1 MWNAADFTFVC
12 GRDSGRRN
20 RRNGAADC
28 GRHSIPSRSMGG
40 LQPSVDLALGLVLG
54 EAVTLLQSSG
64 QFLALALD
72 HIEVI
77 VGELAPFL
85 LNLAL
90 ELLPVAF
97 DTIPIHVALLR
108 VSETGNGGETRAAAK
123 GSVRLRSSTRSKI
136 YKGAADLNVDCALDD
151 RPSTG
156 RGKWA
161 ADHRDNAAPAR
172 WFLRVPKKISTKT
185 ISNRPSCRRPS
196 CRRRRPRPIVSSP
209 ERSTAAIALL
219 LA

>member
-108 VSETGNGGETRAAAK
+108 VRKQGMA
-123 GSVRLRSSTRSKI
+123 
-136 YKGAADLNVDCALDD
+136 
-151 RPSTG
+151 
-156 RGKWA
+156 GK
-161 ADHRDNAAPAR
+161 P
-172 WFLRVPKKISTKT
+172 
-185 ISNRPSCRRPS
+185 
-196 CRRRRPRPIVSSP
+196 
-209 ERSTAAIALL
+209 ALL
-219 LA
+219 RKVPCGSGRP